1 MFTFRLAARVTENS
15 VITVSL
21 GRVPRLGFSP
31 MGQSLLSEIPSVE
44 SPSAKQNGTKESE
57 GIVIKEHVLD
67 FLLTMNH
74 SEEAD
79 NPVPK
84 SVSNLVVHIVDTH
97 VDHLE
102 DVVTKLEIE
111 LDSVEVELDKGGF
124 SLKKQMLDDRRFPKM
139 HLDLQRLLQVITH
152 GEQVFPRV
160 KEKCATKD
168 WFGSEDINSL
178 EELIGR
184 LKRLKDNVGFISNRV
199 TAVQAGL
206 DSWQAEQINR
216 KLYYLS
222 FLSIIFLPLS
232 IITGVFGMNV
242 GGVPWTGQRDPALVD
257 GFRNVMLFTGAQTSS
272 GSYLSHKLGV
282 LARPFSSRP
291 LGNEVIGIDLGTTNS
306 CVSVMEGKSAK
317 VIENAEG
324 ARTTPSVVAFNQKGE
339 LIVGTPAKRQ
349 AVTNPTN
356 TVFGTKRMIGRRF
369 DDSQTQKEMG
379 MVPYKIVKAPNGDA
393 WVEANGQKKNLID
406 AKNTADTTIYSVEKN
421 LNEYREKLPSEVIS
435 EIENA
440 VADLRKAAGSE
451 DVAEIQAWIDAANKA
466 QSKIGEHMQKGSGG
480 GSDSGSAGSQG
491 GEQAPEA
498 EYEEGTYS
506 RNYDVYSF
514 GVLFLQNFKRE
525 EELRLWTKSKP
536 KSPRICN
543 FIHQQ
548 IPLRST
554 RVAYSLI
561 FSFK

>member
-1 MFTFRLAARVTENS
+1 MVERELSVDNEGDEMEGGSSLRNEVRPFRTRFPGLVKTKAYIFDGLGDYYNTEWDLVEGSGKEFCWYHVEIPKGNQKLSQSAQYLIDVLCPPLKLQDILSLISNGPYCGHVDGALVFRVNSPGPPSSKFTFRLAARVTENS

-31 MGQSLLSEIPSVE
+31 VGQSLLSEIPSVE

-242 GGVPWTGQRDPALVD
+242 GGVPWTGQKDPALVD
-257 GFRNVMLFTGAQTSS
+257 GFRNVMLVCAATLGFVFLCFLFPFLFT
-272 GSYLSHKLGV
+272 
-282 LARPFSSRP
+282 R
-291 LGNEVIGIDLGTTNS
+291 ITTWRRQRTLKRSWSLNR
-306 CVSVMEGKSAK
+306 KS
-317 VIENAEG
+317 
-324 ARTTPSVVAFNQKGE
+324 F
-339 LIVGTPAKRQ
+339 KR
-349 AVTNPTN
+349 N
-356 TVFGTKRMIGRRF
+356 
-369 DDSQTQKEMG
+369 
-379 MVPYKIVKAPNGDA
+379 
-393 WVEANGQKKNLID
+393 
-406 AKNTADTTIYSVEKN
+406 
-421 LNEYREKLPSEVIS
+421 
-435 EIENA
+435 
-440 VADLRKAAGSE
+440 
-451 DVAEIQAWIDAANKA
+451 VAE
-466 QSKIGEHMQKGSGG
+466 ERGG
-480 GSDSGSAGSQG
+480 
-491 GEQAPEA
+491 
-498 EYEEGTYS
+498 Y
-506 RNYDVYSF
+506 
-514 GVLFLQNFKRE
+514 
-525 EELRLWTKSKP
+525 LRL
-536 KSPRICN
+536 
-543 FIHQQ
+543 
-548 IPLRST
+548 
-554 RVAYSLI
+554 
-561 FSFK
+561 